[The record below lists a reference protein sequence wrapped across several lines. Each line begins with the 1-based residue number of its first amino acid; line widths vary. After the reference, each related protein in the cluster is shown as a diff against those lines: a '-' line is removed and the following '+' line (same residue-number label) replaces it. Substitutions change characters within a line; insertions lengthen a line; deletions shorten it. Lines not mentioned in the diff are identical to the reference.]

1 MSAFESDA
9 RKFGWMSLV
18 HVVRINNANENKS
31 TIKNYTPV
39 NLSQVIIQARATWG
53 DRNAAMTRYQMIFQ
67 SQQLILPTKKLIVY
81 ISTTGLDLL
90 WLRSALKVYLTRHL
104 LKRYLIKSVLDSSSV
119 INFPSW
125 FLSRNLLAIG
135 YLDRIVCWS
144 RADQSYLFVQ
154 LVNLSVVF
162 LAISG
167 KTSDKLLLFSIL

>member
-90 WLRSALKVYLTRHL
+90 
-104 LKRYLIKSVLDSSSV
+104 
-119 INFPSW
+119 
-125 FLSRNLLAIG
+125 
-135 YLDRIVCWS
+135 
-144 RADQSYLFVQ
+144 
-154 LVNLSVVF
+154 
-162 LAISG
+162 
-167 KTSDKLLLFSIL
+167 